1 MEGGV
6 RGGIKVTSH
15 DSLLSFRALCK
26 RISSIIEK
34 KVHDLRLINLSHAA
48 HFKELQN
55 YFEVYLLL
63 MTFLKNG
70 THGLNCP
77 LHSLPFLQV
86 TSPPSHTKTGS
97 AYTWCFINGFM
108 ELRKQDKMVLY
119 FLKKFNFFIMEAEGI
134 MLFLLSWRIQIRRK

>member
-6 RGGIKVTSH
+6 KGGVKVSSH

-26 RISSIIEK
+26 IISSIIEK

-63 MTFLKNG
+63 MTFLKKGDPWFELSTSFTVISAGHLPIQPHKDRVSIHMMSYKRIYG
-70 THGLNCP
+70 TK
-77 LHSLPFLQV
+77 
-86 TSPPSHTKTGS
+86 KTGQ
-97 AYTWCFINGFM
+97 NGSLLF
-108 ELRKQDKMVLY
+108 
-119 FLKKFNFFIMEAEGI
+119 KKI
-134 MLFLLSWRIQIRRK
+134 